1 MSTFNLT
8 IVTPFGIYFKG
19 DVSFLEVRN
28 EDSVLGILPKH
39 TPIISTVKL
48 GKILVIIN
56 GNRNIYA
63 TSGGILNVKRDGTVT
78 LLLNT
83 IERKDEIDL
92 TRAKNAKQ
100 KALDRIKR
108 GENLDNSATRKLE
121 RAQNRINIVENK
133 ND

>member
-48 GKILVIIN
+48 GKSL
-56 GNRNIYA
+56 
-63 TSGGILNVKRDGTVT
+63 
-78 LLLNT
+78 
-83 IERKDEIDL
+83 
-92 TRAKNAKQ
+92 
-100 KALDRIKR
+100 
-108 GENLDNSATRKLE
+108 
-121 RAQNRINIVENK
+121 
-133 ND
+133 